1 MKGHLSFISKL
12 TSVIIELVG
21 VYDDDFGVMLYM
33 IRTSSLALE
42 KFTSK
47 ETLNSIFLS
56 FS

>member
-1 MKGHLSFISKL
+1 MRGDLSFISKL